1 MSLRIRRLLMA
12 VTTAQGRF
20 GATIP
25 FEDGLNVLWAPN
37 TSGKSTAIM
46 SILYALGLEG
56 MLGPSHQPPL
66 PDAMRTHIM
75 TGTSEIPVV
84 ESFVRM
90 EIENG
95 DGQRIT
101 VQRQVESS
109 NPKDSRQLVRTWI
122 GPYMTNPDGEYERRD
137 FYVRTS
143 GAATDPSGF
152 HRFLAEFIGYKLPQI
167 PAADNETVPL
177 YLECIFPYFFVD
189 QMTGWRDIK
198 ARMPTYLRIMEMGK
212 RSAEYVLSLDILRRS
227 IDKQEYERK
236 QTQLKEKWTTT
247 ARKAK
252 AVTVASHVIV
262 RGIPDDP
269 TATWP
274 PTPPPELLITDGT
287 TWKSLRESIKS
298 LQTRLKEIDEKEI
311 PRAEQVAQS
320 AIEDLQLTEEELS
333 RLTSR
338 LESLTRDLMAE
349 RAHRDSV
356 FKRLQALAEDYRKYQ
371 DAKKVEDRGGNV
383 PIELASGNCP
393 TCHQPIKDVL
403 LEQEHASPPMTLEEN
418 ILFIRDQMATFR
430 DMHEDA
436 NGVVEAKERQL
447 TAIRQ
452 KISDVNTTVR
462 SLKQTLHSGGEVP
475 STAAIQERLLLEQSA
490 VSLQEVTEEFA
501 DFDTAF
507 ENLSQEWAEIQTRL
521 KSLTNIGLTDMD
533 DKKIA
538 YLQTMFAQQLEEYQF
553 SSFPIDQMS
562 ISRGSY
568 RPSRNDYDV
577 GLTSASDTIRIIW
590 AYLIGMLETDRKF
603 QTNHLGMLVFDEP
616 RQQGTKTLSF
626 DALLKRASK
635 CADSKQQV
643 IVATSEEKE
652 TLDTILKSVP
662 CHYLQYTGKMLTLIV
677 PKKKT

>member
-1 MSLRIRRLLMA
+1 MA
-12 VTTAQGRF
+12 VTTAKGRF

-37 TSGKSTAIM
+37 TSGKSTAMM

-66 PDAMRTHIM
+66 PDAMRTHVM

-90 EIENG
+90 EIENSKG
-95 DGQRIT
+95 ERIT

-109 NPKDSRQLVRTWI
+109 NPKDSRQLVRVLL
-122 GPYMTNPDGEYERRD
+122 GPYMTKPDGQYERRD
-137 FYVRTS
+137 FYVRT
-143 GAATDPSGF
+143 GRAATDPSGF
-152 HRFLAEFIGYKLPQI
+152 HRFLAEFIGYILPQI

-177 YLECIFPYFFVD
+177 YLECLFPFFFVD

-212 RSAEYVLSLDILRRS
+212 RSAEYVLSLDILRRA
-227 IDKQEYERK
+227 IDKQENERK
-236 QTQLKEKWTTT
+236 QAQLKEKWTTT
-247 ARKAK
+247 ASKAK
-252 AVTVASHVIV
+252 AVTAASHVIV
-262 RGIPDDP
+262 RGIPEDP

-274 PTPPPELLITDGT
+274 PTPPLELLITDGT
-287 TWKSLRESIKS
+287 NWKSVRDSIKS

-320 AIEDLQLTEEELS
+320 AIEDLQRTEEELS

-338 LESLTRDLMAE
+338 LEALTRDLMAE

-371 DAKKVEDRGGNV
+371 DAKKVEDRGGNI

-418 ILFIRDQMATFR
+418 ILFIRDQIATFR
-430 DMHEDA
+430 DMYEDTK
-436 NGVVEAKERQL
+436 GVVEAKERQL
-447 TAIRQ
+447 DAIRQ
-452 KISDVNTTVR
+452 KIYDTNSTMR
-462 SLKQTLHSGGEVP
+462 SLKHTLHSGGEVP
-475 STAAIQERLLLEQSA
+475 SAAAIQERLLLEQSA
-490 VSLQEVTEEFA
+490 ISLQNVSDNFA
-501 DFDTAF
+501 EFDTVF
-507 ENLSQEWAEIQTRL
+507 ENLANEWAEIQSRL
-521 KSLTNIGLTDMD
+521 KSLAKIGLTDMD
-533 DKKIA
+533 EMKIA
-538 YLQTMFAQQLEEYQF
+538 YLQTMFVQQLEEYQF

-562 ISRGSY
+562 ISRESY
-568 RPSRNDYDV
+568 RPARNDFDV

-590 AYLIGMLETDRKF
+590 AYLIGMLEADRKF

-616 RQQGTKTLSF
+616 RQQGTKKLSF

-635 CADSKQQV
+635 CAESKQQV
-643 IVATSEEKE
+643 IVATSEDKE
-652 TLDTILKSVP
+652 TLDSIIRDIP
-662 CHYLQYTGKMLTLIV
+662 CHYLQYPGKILTPI
-677 PKKKT
+677 PKKT